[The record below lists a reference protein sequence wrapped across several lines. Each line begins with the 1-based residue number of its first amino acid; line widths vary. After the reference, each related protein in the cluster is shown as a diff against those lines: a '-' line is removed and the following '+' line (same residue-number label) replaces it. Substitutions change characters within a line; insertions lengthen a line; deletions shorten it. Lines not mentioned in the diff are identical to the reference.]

1 MKLSLNWL
9 KQYIDLEGISTEEVV
24 ENLTTAG
31 LEVDEVI
38 DQRKLYDNFVV
49 GYVKEQEKHPNADK
63 LSLCKVDVN
72 GQEYPIVCGAP
83 NVKAGQKIVLAKVG
97 AVIPNEGFKITKAK
111 IRGVESMGMICSE
124 RELGIGDNHEGIMVL
139 DESIPSGTLFSDA
152 FGLNDVIIDI
162 DITPNRA
169 DAFSH
174 IGSARDL
181 AAVFERKL
189 QMPKISLNETG
200 EDVNFVA
207 SVKIE
212 NEIDCPRY
220 VAKVVKNVTIKE
232 SPDWLKERLTS
243 IGLRPINN
251 VVDVTNFVL
260 YELGQPLHSFDL
272 DKLAGNKIVVRSA
285 GKDEKFVTL
294 DSKERKLLE
303 TDLLICD
310 AEKPVAIAGVMGG
323 ENSEVT
329 GETKNILIE
338 SAYFRPSAIRKTSKK
353 LGLQTDASI
362 RFERGCDV
370 NITPFAAKRAAELIA
385 ELGNGEIAKGEIDV
399 YPKPIENK
407 KVSLRL
413 SRAKKIL
420 GFEVP
425 AEKIKSIFAGLE
437 FELITEED
445 GKLTYSIPTFRHDIE
460 REIDLIEEI
469 ARIYGYDNIPAISKI
484 GVSVERRVDN
494 SAFNDKVRVTLTGL
508 GFYEIITN
516 SLLNKELA
524 SKFGKPVGVLNP
536 QSVEMSHIRPSLL
549 PGMFATISRNIK
561 VKQNNLKL
569 YEIGHVITKINDE
582 INDFSDFEETEHLLF
597 AVTGNATDDEWYTKK
612 REFDFYD
619 LKGFADSF
627 FTEVTNSEKIKTK
640 YNPKSDNG
648 IFEYSMENL
657 IGKNKFAEGGKVKKE
672 ILKEFEI
679 NQNVF
684 VFDINLTELKKVETE
699 ISKFKDLLKFPKI
712 KKDCAFILDSN
723 IDYSAVVKII
733 KGSSS
738 NLLKNVKLFDIF
750 ESESLGKSK
759 KSLAFELT
767 YFDSKRTLTEEEVE
781 KEFWKAIDSVKNK
794 FNAELRG

>member
-200 EDVNFVA
+200 EDVNSVA

>member
-1 MKLSLNWL
+1 
-9 KQYIDLEGISTEEVV
+9 LEGISTEEVV